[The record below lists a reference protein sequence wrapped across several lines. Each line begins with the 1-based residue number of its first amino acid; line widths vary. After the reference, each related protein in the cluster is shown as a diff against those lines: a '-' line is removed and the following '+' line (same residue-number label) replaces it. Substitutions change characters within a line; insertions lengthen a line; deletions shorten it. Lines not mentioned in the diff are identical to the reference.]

1 MPMAEEH
8 DRLKIQRYIDQVT
21 FKWRVMLKLGTEIIK
36 SSKSM
41 FVNVAATKCCF
52 FAATKYCFYVLL
64 TCAVEMN
71 IMTWQKY

>member
-41 FVNVAATKCCF
+41 FVNVAATKCLF
-52 FAATKYCFYVLL
+52 FCSNKVLFL
-64 TCAVEMN
+64 RIVN
-71 IMTWQKY
+71 LRG